1 MENKDI
7 LYYYCDKKT
16 FSNMLKNK
24 TWRFSDLIKSNG
36 YLELTQLFAKW
47 LQIDTYNN
55 FINAIET
62 AYLNETFFGINLYKN
77 KDLSPQCIAEDDSII
92 SIGFSKNELEEWG
105 RDTSFSKT
113 YNNASIQKII
123 HLENDDFYLQ
133 KVFENLKNNPHLLSD
148 DIFGKIANN
157 EFPFK
162 PDCRIY
168 FKSAYLYRPSGE
180 KDKKTSVTIGNQEYE
195 EQYSFENSISSYY
208 FDLPLPIPA
217 IKEFVINSKSSIG
230 YKEIEKQIKNYNE
243 FRNIQIISKVN

>member
-16 FSNMLKNK
+16 FLTMLENK

-36 YLELTQLFAKW
+36 FLELTQLFAQH
-47 LQIDTYNN
+47 LQIKAYSD

-77 KDLSPQCIAEDDSII
+77 NDLSPQCIAEDDSII
-92 SIGFSKNELEEWG
+92 SIGFSKNKLEEWG
-105 RDTSFSKT
+105 CDASFSKN
-113 YNNASIQKII
+113 YNNESIQKII
-123 HLENDDFYLQ
+123 HLKNDDFYLH
-133 KVFENLKNNPHLLSD
+133 KVFENLKNNPKLLSD

-168 FKSAYLYRPSGE
+168 FKIAYLYRPLGE
-180 KDKKTSVTIGNQEYE
+180 KDKKPSVTIGNQEYE
-195 EQYSFENSISSYY
+195 EQYSFENGISSYY
-208 FDLPLPIPA
+208 FDLPLPINA
-217 IKEFVINSKSSIG
+217 IKEFVINSKSTNG

-243 FRNIQIISKVN
+243 FRNIQIISKVD